1 LLNHYRRLIHLRQEH
16 AALSGGDLI
25 VGSASDPAIAAFVRR
40 SPTETIL
47 VVLNFGAAAIPQTSV
62 TLSPGS
68 VASSTSR
75 FERIYQDPSG
85 GCPAEASARANNS
98 FALGPMAPYGFCV
111 FRISSS

>member
-1 LLNHYRRLIHLRQEH
+1 M
-16 AALSGGDLI
+16 

-47 VVLNFGAAAIPQTSV
+47 VVLNFGSAAIPQASV
-62 TLSPGS
+62 TLSLGS
-68 VASSTSR
+68 GATPTSR
-75 FERIYQDPSG
+75 LERIYEDPTR
-85 GCPAEASARANNS
+85 GCLAEASPGANNS